1 MVAAVD
7 QVVAVADQV
16 VVAPAAAEDQA
27 AVVADRAVG
36 VPAVAVGQV
45 VVAVVDGVDA
55 ESTMPLV
62 V

>member
-1 MVAAVD
+1 MTD
-7 QVVAVADQV
+7 W
-16 VVAPAAAEDQA
+16 APEYVPQSAGGPYAEDQA